1 MANNAKS
8 TRNATR
14 GGIESFTYG
23 AEGGT
28 NDVFRIM
35 NAFFK
40 AEQQTAGNKPYSKF
54 RTGIQDFLESTK
66 YVPKTNIFDYPAS
79 ATIEFENNT
88 KPIEK
93 PDLNNLGISPQDKK
107 VLKLLRKTNTAST
120 KDGTNLVLEHIVI
133 SSRDIFVLSGAPWK
147 PYSAAAHIPGDKEN
161 FPFFSK
167 IKHIKP
173 KELVVLE
180 ALYIVTIGYPDLIMS
195 ATEQKFN
202 EIKNA
207 FVQNNLFVDGDI
219 APLSQQSIAKVNF
232 CMRKIFSVFNYKTI
246 KAFKSFLTGTK
257 IDGQKVGWWSTWGKG
272 VGLGVD
278 SALSAPAA
286 GGMIHKK
293 VYTIKEVLYLAIDDW
308 DKFLFP
314 FDVAPFNVETINAC
328 FKKYLT
334 GSLCKIYDI
343 TRAAPGAAA
352 ADAVDIAVFTAA
364 AAAAAA
370 APPPIDVLTYP
381 AGITAYA
388 DTTLANKDA
397 QGLFL
402 AYSVNNLNKLN
413 ILEGFLRADPAVP
426 ENQSNFCFFTG
437 LLNCLHLF
445 LNTDALLVYRH
456 RTPAAPAAAAV
467 GPAAIAAV
475 AAAAAQP
482 ALAQLNPPLVPNPGA
497 SNPVNAPY
505 GDGLKPILKKAY
517 DDNMRGLVYGKELNP
532 GLKRIISSWNIF
544 ILNTLKG
551 NFIGTA
557 FPTEQNTSI
566 TPIKRSFYKYLT
578 SLRRDYNDLNGT
590 FQVGNFLLVEDTNV
604 GVEAAAAGAGRRGG
618 AAVAWAGLQAGSLEQ
633 IRAASALGAFTGVVP
648 AASRR
653 NTRRNLRRNRRNTRR

>member
-14 GGIESFTYG
+14 GGLETMRFG

-40 AEQQTAGNKPYSKF
+40 AEQQTAGSKPYSKF
-54 RTGIQDFLESTK
+54 RTGIQDFLESTN

-79 ATIEFENNT
+79 ATVELENT
-88 KPIEK
+88 KRIEK
-93 PDLNNLGISPQDKK
+93 PDLNNLGISPQDKT
-107 VLKLLRKTNTAST
+107 VLKVLRKTNTAST

-147 PYSAAAHIPGDKEN
+147 PYSAAAHIPGDQEN

-207 FVQNNLFVDGDI
+207 FVQNNLFADAAIG
-219 APLSQQSIAKVNF
+219 PLTQQSIAKVNF
-232 CMRKIFSVFNYKTI
+232 CMRKIFSVFNYNTI

-257 IDGQKVGWWSTWGKG
+257 IDGKIGRGWGRG
-272 VGLGVD
+272 
-278 SALSAPAA
+278 PAA
-286 GGMIHKK
+286 GGMINKK
-293 VYTIKEVLYLAIDDW
+293 LYTIKEVLYLAIDDW
-308 DKFLFP
+308 DKFPFP
-314 FDVAPFNVETINAC
+314 FDVPPFTVETKNSC

-343 TRAAPGAAA
+343 TTAAPGAAA
-352 ADAVDIAVFTAA
+352 AAAVDIAAFNAAATAA
-364 AAAAAA
+364 GL
-370 APPPIDVLTYP
+370 APAPAIDILTYP

-388 DTTLANKDA
+388 NTTLANEDA
-397 QGLFL
+397 RGLFL
-402 AYSVNNLNKLN
+402 AYSVNSLAKLN
-413 ILEGFLRADPAVP
+413 FLEGYLRTNPNPVP

-445 LNTDALLVYRH
+445 LNTNALLVYSV
-456 RTPAAPAAAAV
+456 AAPAAAGA
-467 GPAAIAAV
+467 GAAAAG
-475 AAAAAQP
+475 AAAAAAGP
-482 ALAQLNPPLVPNPGA
+482 AAVARDALPAVAQLNPPLVPNPGA
-497 SNPVNAPY
+497 SNPVNVPY

-517 DDNMRGLVYGKELNP
+517 DDNMRGLVYSKELNP

-544 ILNTLKG
+544 ILNMLKG
-551 NFIGTA
+551 NFIRTA

-566 TPIKRSFYKYLT
+566 TPIKRSFYKYLA
-578 SLRRDYNDLNGT
+578 SLRRDYNNLNGT
-590 FQVGNFLLVEDTNV
+590 FKVGDFLLIEDTNV
-604 GVEAAAAGAGRRGG
+604 GVEAGAAGAVVAPGPAGQAG
-618 AAVAWAGLQAGSLEQ
+618 AWAGFAPGSLQ
-633 IRAASALGAFTGVVP
+633 QVQAAAAVGAFTGAVP
-648 AASRR
+648 AATRR

>member
-14 GGIESFTYG
+14 GGLETMRFG

-40 AEQQTAGNKPYSKF
+40 AEQQTAGSKPYSKF
-54 RTGIQDFLESTK
+54 RTAIQDFLESTN

-79 ATIEFENNT
+79 ATIELENT
-88 KPIEK
+88 KRIEK
-93 PDLNNLGISPQDKK
+93 PDLNNLGISPQDKT
-107 VLKLLRKTNTAST
+107 VLKVLRKTNTAST

-147 PYSAAAHIPGDKEN
+147 PYSAAAHIPGDQEN

-207 FVQNNLFVDGDI
+207 FVQNNLFADAALGT
-219 APLSQQSIAKVNF
+219 LTQQSIVKVNF
-232 CMRKIFSVFNYKTI
+232 CMKKIFSVFNYKTI

-257 IDGQKVGWWSTWGKG
+257 IDGQKTGWWSTLGQG
-272 VGLGVD
+272 QGLGVGG
-278 SALSAPAA
+278 ALHAPAA

-308 DKFLFP
+308 DKFTFP
-314 FDVAPFNVETINAC
+314 FDVPPFNVETINVC

-343 TRAAPGAAA
+343 TTAAPGQAPAAA
-352 ADAVDIAVFTAA
+352 VNLASFTAA
-364 AAAAAA
+364 GDAAGG
-370 APPPIDVLTYP
+370 APPAIDVLTYP
-381 AGITAYA
+381 SGITAYA
-388 DTTLANKDA
+388 NTTLANNDA
-397 QGLFL
+397 RGLFL
-402 AYSVNNLNKLN
+402 AYSVNSLAKLN
-413 ILEGFLRADPAVP
+413 ALEEYLRTQVVP

-456 RTPAAPAAAAV
+456 PAAAAAAAPAPAAAA
-467 GPAAIAAV
+467 
-475 AAAAAQP
+475 AAAAANAQP
-482 ALAQLNPPLVPNPGA
+482 ALAPLNPPLVPNPGA

-544 ILNTLKG
+544 ILNMLKG
-551 NFIGTA
+551 NFIRTA

-566 TPIKRSFYKYLT
+566 TPIKRSFYKYLA
-578 SLRRDYNDLNGT
+578 SLRRDYNNLNGT
-590 FQVGNFLLVEDTNV
+590 FQVGDFLLIEDTNV
-604 GVEAAAAGAGRRGG
+604 GVEAGAAGAARAPAG
-618 AAVAWAGLQAGSLEQ
+618 AARAWAGFAPGSLQ
-633 IRAASALGAFTGVVP
+633 QVQAAAAVGAFTGAVP
-648 AASRR
+648 AATRR